1 MKKYFLMLLVLIN
14 IVMISTNAFASS
26 DTPQEH
32 KSGDFIYTILKD
44 DTAEIIKYL
53 GTDKN
58 VINCTSMPSIF
69 IPSSVELIGEKAF
82 HNCYN
87 LTVFVEKYSYA
98 NQYCIDNA
106 LSFVDML
113 EY

>member
-1 MKKYFLMLLVLIN
+1 
-14 IVMISTNAFASS
+14 MISTNAFASS

-58 VINCTSMPSIF
+58 VI
-69 IPSSVELIGEKAF
+69 IPS
-82 HNCYN
+82 
-87 LTVFVEKYSYA
+87 TVNEIIVTS
-98 NQYCIDNA
+98 IDNIVFNYPDTVA
-106 LSFVDML
+106 CITIPKKCCIS
-113 EY
+113 